1 MKKVLLPIDGSVRS
15 LRTIEMVKQLYTPT
29 DAAFTIVMVMPALMH
44 PDSQL
49 SMERLWR
56 KTELELKTFAEL
68 LPGYEVE
75 TVLLHGS
82 PGSELVNFAKDGK
95 FDTLV
100 MTRSTRGPLRK
111 LGSVAVHIVRNAP
124 FLNLLIMQ
132 EEKELGD

>member
-15 LRTIEMVKQLYTPT
+15 LRTIEMVKQLYEPT
-29 DAAFTIVMVMPALMH
+29 DVEFTIIMVMPGLMH
-44 PDSQL
+44 VDSQL
-49 SMERLWR
+49 SLERLWR
-56 KTELELKTFAEL
+56 KTEQELQTFAEL
-68 LPGYEVE
+68 LPGYEVK

-82 PGSELVNFAKDGK
+82 PGSEIVGFAKDGG

-111 LGSVAVHIVRNAP
+111 LGSVAVYIVRNAP

-132 EEKELGD
+132 EEKTE

>member
-15 LRTIEMVKQLYTPT
+15 LRTIEMVKQLYEPT
-29 DAAFTIVMVMPALMH
+29 DVEFTIIMVMPGLMH
-44 PDSQL
+44 VDSQL
-49 SMERLWR
+49 SLERLWR
-56 KTELELKTFAEL
+56 KTEQELQTFAEL
-68 LPGYEVE
+68 LPGYEVK

-82 PGSELVNFAKDGK
+82 PGPEIVGFAKDGG

-111 LGSVAVHIVRNAP
+111 LGSVAVYIVRNAP

-132 EEKELGD
+132 EEKTE

>member
-15 LRTIEMVKQLYTPT
+15 LRTIEMVKQLYAPT
-29 DAAFTIVMVMPALMH
+29 DATFTIVMVMPGLMH
-44 PDSQL
+44 VDSQL

-56 KTELELKTFAEL
+56 KTEQELETFGKL

-82 PGSELVNFAKDGK
+82 PGPEIVNYAKRGS

-132 EEKELGD
+132 EEEEATE